1 LAAVPKYKIET
12 EFINGWVETGVYS
25 LVVNAS
31 VATQLRRL
39 RVDLV
44 DVNYVLRTGFV
55 VKSDMLESR
64 GLWDVRG
71 ATIDGAL
78 LEIRIAVV
86 SSECEVE
93 LVRIVSVERRNI

>member
-39 RVDLV
+39 RVDLGVWSRNEMARV
-44 DVNYVLRTGFV
+44 DFEGGGV
-55 VKSDMLESR
+55 VRPFIAD
-64 GLWDVRG
+64 GLIGR
-71 ATIDGAL
+71 
-78 LEIRIAVV
+78 
-86 SSECEVE
+86 SPS
-93 LVRIVSVERRNI
+93 